1 MVDLSHDGTATTE
14 PNTVKSKGIDS
25 TAVLAALRETV
36 YSWSIP
42 SDKLEWAQGADIC
55 MGLDRAA
62 MATGKAFAAMLAP
75 GFSAGRV
82 EAVLNS
88 AMRDHGDGVAYRIDY
103 GMKRADGSIFYVE
116 DYGRWFGSSDG
127 RPLRAEGIVR
137 VVDKLGSSHA
147 GNDLEAGHDALTGQL
162 TRSRLN
168 ETLETAIAE
177 AVHSQQ
183 SVGLLLVAIDNLTH
197 INEAY
202 GFDIAD
208 EIILTV
214 ARRLRSRVRGGDVLG
229 RHSGNKFGII
239 MRNCG
244 PEDMAIAAERIIAS
258 IREAAIST
266 SAGAMVVSVSA
277 GGVLAPRHG
286 KTLTEVV
293 ARAQEA
299 LDGVKSRKRGAFEL
313 FVPNLERD
321 NARKANIAA
330 TDEIITALND
340 GRISLAFQPIVS
352 AQQGHELVDHECLL
366 RIHRRDGTLIPAASI
381 VPVAEKLGLIRL
393 MDARVLDLAV
403 AELLAYPAICLS
415 VNVSPASTM
424 DPDWMR
430 RFEAQM
436 RAHPEI
442 AGRITIEITETAAI
456 ADLDEIRRFVA
467 RVKDL
472 GAEVWIDDFG
482 AGYTSFRNL
491 REIGANAVKIDGAF
505 VNNFERSDDDR
516 HFVKTLLGLAQH
528 MGLKTVAEWVQ
539 TEGVADALRDLGCN
553 YLQGNLYGAATEAP
567 FWRGSVMAAK
577 AAG

>member
-1 MVDLSHDGTATTE
+1 
-14 PNTVKSKGIDS
+14 
-25 TAVLAALRETV
+25 
-36 YSWSIP
+36 
-42 SDKLEWAQGADIC
+42 
-55 MGLDRAA
+55 
-62 MATGKAFAAMLAP
+62 MLAP
-75 GFSAGRV
+75 GFTAGRI

-88 AMRDHGDGVAYRIDY
+88 ATRDHGDGVPYRIDY
-103 GMKRADGSIFYVE
+103 GLKRADGTIFYVE
-116 DYGRWFGSSDG
+116 DYGRWFGASDG
-127 RPLRAEGIVR
+127 RPLRAEGILR
-137 VVDKLGSSHA
+137 VVDKFNGNT
-147 GNDLEAGHDALTGQL
+147 GRNDLETSHDALTGQL

-168 ETLETAIAE
+168 ETLEMAIGE
-177 AVHSQQ
+177 SSYSQQ
-183 SVGLLLVAIDNLTH
+183 SVGFLLVAIDNLTH
-197 INEAY
+197 MNEAY
-202 GFDIAD
+202 GFDVAD

-229 RHSGNKFGII
+229 RHSGNKFGVI

-244 PEDMAIAAERIIAS
+244 PDDMAIAAERIITCV
-258 IREAAIST
+258 RETPIVT
-266 SAGAMVVSVSA
+266 SAGALVVSVSA
-277 GGVLAPRHG
+277 GGVLAPRQG

-299 LDGVKSRKRGAFEL
+299 LDGVKSRKRGTFEL
-313 FVPNLERD
+313 FVPNLEREL
-321 NARKANIAA
+321 ARKANIAA

-352 AQQGHELVDHECLL
+352 AQPGHAIVDHECLL

-403 AELLAYPAICLS
+403 AELLAYPEICLS

-424 DPDWMR
+424 DPDWLR

-436 RAHPEI
+436 RGHPGI
-442 AGRITIEITETAAI
+442 SKRITIEITETAAI

-467 RVKDL
+467 RVRDL
-472 GAEVWIDDFG
+472 GAQVWIDDFG

-505 VNNFERSDDDR
+505 VINFERSNDDR

-528 MGLKTVAEWVQ
+528 MGMKTVAEWVQ
-539 TEGVADALRDLGCN
+539 TEAVADALCELGCDF
-553 YLQGNLYGAATEAP
+553 LQGNLYGSATETP
-567 FWRGSVMAAK
+567 FWREEGKPAAVS
-577 AAG
+577 AG